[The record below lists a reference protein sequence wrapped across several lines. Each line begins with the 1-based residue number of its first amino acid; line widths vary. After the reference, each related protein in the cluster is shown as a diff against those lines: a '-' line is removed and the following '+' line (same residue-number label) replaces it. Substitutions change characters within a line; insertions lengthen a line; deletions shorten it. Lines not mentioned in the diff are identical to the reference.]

1 MKTLKKEELSIING
15 GVGLAFPP
23 VSRVG
28 IVKGLIPVPPVRIKE
43 PYYPIVPVNPRYSKR

>member
-28 IVKGLIPVPPVRIKE
+28 IVKGLIPISPIRIKE
-43 PYYPIVPVNPRYSKR
+43 PIYPIVPVNPRY